1 MAAMGYSQLVCN
13 IFPKWEDVKDEILLP
28 ERKQGSGNGTIHVF
42 LGAADAELQKE
53 FSSYYNNIIVGK
65 DPSDGAVEVKHY
77 FSPNNIIS
85 MLGYVCQYSNANGQN
100 ISNAIIPILT
110 ALKDAEVENGLLFT
124 RSLFKLSLGSNK
136 LRPYFKQFDNNG
148 IFNTIIRKLLLPN
161 SAYKISLFKNSDG
174 KYAAF
179 WMIGCSNMSDFE
191 ANINSLFDH
200 KDDIITSSTVEEDSN
215 IARFMGKCLL
225 RFLKYDNN
233 LSKATL
239 KKNTSTIGFIN
250 CVFGQ
255 KKDTFDNYSNR
266 PNDCETNIL
275 WEVDG
280 VNYYFFKEQT
290 KDTLSIF
297 ADNFNEIYKG
307 HFEIKI
313 DNVHKLYQLI
323 EYSESKVPVP
333 NDPNL
338 PLQQIYYG
346 APGTGKSH
354 KINEIT
360 KSTNNF
366 TRTTFHPDS
375 DYSTFVGC
383 YKPTMESTGTIV
395 AGKEQTKISYSYVAQ
410 AFLQAY
416 TAAWKNT
423 SEPYYLIIE
432 EINRG
437 NCAQIFGDLFQL
449 LDRDEN
455 GMSSYGITP
464 DKDIANYLR
473 KEFAKSEIENADIKN
488 GNTMMLP
495 SNLYILAT
503 MNTSD
508 QSLFPIDSAFKRR
521 WDWEYVPIEDAGMKH
536 YIKIGNRK
544 YDWWTFIDTINN
556 SIDHI
561 TGSEDKKM
569 GYWFV
574 KPQNNDREITAKQF
588 VGKVLF
594 YLWNDV
600 YKDYFDSSQSIF
612 KIKKDD
618 GTIEKKP
625 FTYFFGSDADNRIIA
640 FMDANGITGINLN
653 NDEQVPEGLM
663 QLDESSSSDSS
674 ELQEWRKQY
683 WAEIKELM
691 GIKGL
696 DFRTTPT
703 TRSYYQM
710 SMGVT
715 GISLINSINRN
726 SGECWSG
733 IYIEKQ
739 QADEYY
745 PKFKSVKDELDRQIQ
760 NLEWIHEDDKYA
772 SIRIS
777 KSFANILNSEIRE
790 ESKAWFAETSVQFN
804 NVFKPIVEQ
813 IFK

>member
-1 MAAMGYSQLVCN
+1 MDQVYNNKMNELGYNQLVCD
-13 IFPKWEDVKDEILLP
+13 IFLNWEDVKDEILLP

-42 LGAADAELQKE
+42 LGAADAALREE
-53 FSSYYNNIIVGK
+53 FPSYYEAVDNGEDTSI
-65 DPSDGAVEVKHY
+65 GAIEVKHY
-77 FSPNNIIS
+77 FTPSNIIS
-85 MLGYVCQYSNANGQN
+85 MLGYVCKYLHEKEQEVDSTV
-100 ISNAIIPILT
+100 SSILEYLAT
-110 ALKDAEVENGLLFT
+110 SQDESGLLYT
-124 RSLFKLSLGSNK
+124 KSLLKLSVGSNK
-136 LRPYFKQFDNNG
+136 LRPYFKQFESNG
-148 IFNTIIRKLLLPN
+148 VFTKLVRQILLPN
-161 SAYKISLFKNSDG
+161 SSYKISLYKNEDG
-174 KYAAF
+174 EYAAF
-179 WMIGCSNMSDFE
+179 WLIGFNWLNDFE
-191 ANINSLFDH
+191 ADSSGEHIENPQAPKKEPDLSL
-200 KDDIITSSTVEEDSN
+200 N
-215 IARFMGKCLL
+215 
-225 RFLKYDNN
+225 
-233 LSKATL
+233 
-239 KKNTSTIGFIN
+239 
-250 CVFGQ
+250 
-255 KKDTFDNYSNR
+255 
-266 PNDCETNIL
+266 
-275 WEVDG
+275 
-280 VNYYFFKEQT
+280 
-290 KDTLSIF
+290 
-297 ADNFNEIYKG
+297 
-307 HFEIKI
+307 
-313 DNVHKLYQLI
+313 
-323 EYSESKVPVP
+323 
-333 NDPNL
+333 
-338 PLQQIYYG
+338 LQQIYYG
-346 APGTGKSH
+346 APGTGKSY

-360 KSTNNF
+360 KSTKDF

-383 YKPTMESTGTIV
+383 YKPTMEPTGTIV
-395 AGKEQTKISYSYVAQ
+395 GGKEQTKISYSYVAQ

-423 SEPYYLIIE
+423 SAPYYLIIE

-473 KEFAKSEIENADIKN
+473 KAFAKSEIENADIKN

-521 WDWEYVPIEDAGMKH
+521 WDWEYVPIEDAGKKH
-536 YIKIGNRK
+536 YIKVGNKK

-600 YKDYFDSSQSIF
+600 YKDYFDMSQCIF

-640 FMDANGITGINLN
+640 FMDANGITGLNLN
-653 NDEQVPEGLM
+653 NDEQVPEGLK
-663 QLDESSSSDSS
+663 QLDGNSSSDSS

-703 TRSYYQM
+703 TRNYYQM
-710 SMGVT
+710 SIGVT

-745 PKFKSVKDELDRQIQ
+745 PKFKSFKDELDRQIP
-760 NLEWIHEDDKYA
+760 NLEWIHEDGKYA

>member
-1 MAAMGYSQLVCN
+1 MDQVYNNKMNELGYNQLVCD
-13 IFPKWEDVKDEILLP
+13 IFLNWEDVKDEILLP

-42 LGAADAELQKE
+42 LGAADAALREE
-53 FSSYYNNIIVGK
+53 FPSYYEAVDNGEDTSVG
-65 DPSDGAVEVKHY
+65 AIEVKHY
-77 FSPNNIIS
+77 FTPSNIIS
-85 MLGYVCQYSNANGQN
+85 MLGYVCKYLHEKEQEVDSTV
-100 ISNAIIPILT
+100 SSILEYLAT
-110 ALKDAEVENGLLFT
+110 SQDESGLLYT
-124 RSLFKLSLGSNK
+124 KSLLKLSVGSNK
-136 LRPYFKQFDNNG
+136 LRPYFKQFESNG
-148 IFNTIIRKLLLPN
+148 VFTKLVRQILLPN
-161 SAYKISLFKNSDG
+161 SSYKISLYKNEDG
-174 KYAAF
+174 EYAAF
-179 WMIGCSNMSDFE
+179 WLIGFNWLNDFE
-191 ANINSLFDH
+191 ADSSGEHIENPQAPKKEPDLSL
-200 KDDIITSSTVEEDSN
+200 N
-215 IARFMGKCLL
+215 
-225 RFLKYDNN
+225 
-233 LSKATL
+233 
-239 KKNTSTIGFIN
+239 
-250 CVFGQ
+250 
-255 KKDTFDNYSNR
+255 
-266 PNDCETNIL
+266 
-275 WEVDG
+275 
-280 VNYYFFKEQT
+280 
-290 KDTLSIF
+290 
-297 ADNFNEIYKG
+297 
-307 HFEIKI
+307 
-313 DNVHKLYQLI
+313 
-323 EYSESKVPVP
+323 
-333 NDPNL
+333 
-338 PLQQIYYG
+338 LQQIYYG
-346 APGTGKSH
+346 APGTGKSY

-360 KSTNNF
+360 KSTKNF

-383 YKPTMESTGTIV
+383 YKPTMEATGTIV
-395 AGKEQTKISYSYVAQ
+395 GGKEQTKISYSYVAQ

-473 KEFAKSEIENADIKN
+473 KEFAKSEIENTDIKN

-495 SNLYILAT
+495 SNLFILAT

-521 WDWEYVPIEDAGMKH
+521 WDWEYVPIEDAGKKH
-536 YIKIGNRK
+536 YIKVGNKK
-544 YDWWTFIDTINN
+544 YDWWTFIDKTND

-600 YKDYFDSSQSIF
+600 YKDYFDMSQCIF

-653 NDEQVPEGLM
+653 NDEQVPEGLKP
-663 QLDESSSSDSS
+663 LDGNSSSDSS

-703 TRSYYQM
+703 TRNYYQM
-710 SMGVT
+710 SIGVT

-760 NLEWIHEDDKYA
+760 NLEWIHEDGKYA

-790 ESKAWFAETSVQFN
+790 ESKAWFAETSIQFN